1 MCKIF
6 ITADFK
12 KQPFHNPLKWA
23 IPIPPWHDYI
33 CITLKTHVY
42 PLQSYDS
49 IPVVTD
55 MSIFLLPKGNSSWIW
70 LWLSRRWLKYTC
82 KTLFPIR
89 KLCLHIVV
97 ALRGFTCT
105 NMVTEILWCREG
117 LKTYQQAPEKAEQWQ
132 PGSSDIHRNFDIIMS
147 EDRISQKMF
156 MKPHTWRP

>member
-1 MCKIF
+1 MGH
-6 ITADFK
+6 TH
-12 KQPFHNPLKWA
+12 PTLTWLHLY
-23 IPIPPWHDYI
+23 YI
-33 CITLKTHVY
+33 KNSCV
-42 PLQSYDS
+42 PSS
-49 IPVVTD
+49 ILWFNSSKVTD
-55 MSIFLLPKGNSSWIW
+55 MSIFLLPKGNSSWVW